1 MTEKKLDTN
10 EKKELAFKPLW
21 QLKNESFSKD
31 EISSGFKN
39 LNKNNSKKDFVCNDV
54 VKKKFDNIKDSSQSL
69 KNSLVFSK
77 EQTKS
82 REIENKRYDIY
93 GNLITNGGK
102 QKISFIDKVSNVN
115 FVEVIKVESF
125 KEYNKMEEICPNKGN
140 GCCLII

>member
-1 MTEKKLDTN
+1 MVNYFLQKYQEILD
-10 EKKELAFKPLW
+10 
-21 QLKNESFSKD
+21 SKD
-31 EISSGFKN
+31 KTNILYIKT
-39 LNKNNSKKDFVCNDV
+39 KKMGILKDLYFNRS
-54 VKKKFDNIKDSSQSL
+54 KFDNIKDSSQSL